1 MEQIVYTKRQAI
13 NFCIIRTAALKVKA
27 KHKVRLRNELEDKL
41 MWAAFFRLKMVK
53 FSNFCMA

>member
-27 KHKVRLRNELEDKL
+27 KHKVRLRNEIEDKL
-41 MWAAFFRLKMVK
+41 MLIRLKREGWL
-53 FSNFCMA
+53 